1 MGGKWQ
7 TYRQKYG
14 NDIVFQHRVLLNI
27 LETERTGRMENLNI
41 AAAADIL
48 TQQLENSTIRSNVK
62 QSFDTFV
69 YGFCWAVNIELKV
82 SVACWTK
89 N

>member
-1 MGGKWQ
+1 
-7 TYRQKYG
+7 
-14 NDIVFQHRVLLNI
+14 
-27 LETERTGRMENLNI
+27 MENLNI

-48 TQQLENSTIRSNVK
+48 TQQPKNSTTRSIIK

-69 YGFCWAVNIELKV
+69 CGFCWAVNIELKV